1 MLCSTLQIRKGLEAF
16 AIAKAELLE
25 TWSND
30 LGQTQESLGNVQDPR
45 ISSALHHFSK
55 WLEGLFSK
63 SDSIQNPTQTLGND
77 RNWEGWLAQLKGRSA
92 MSSISKSPRNW
103 FPILAN
109 GFSVS

>member
-1 MLCSTLQIRKGLEAF
+1 MQIRKGLEAL
-16 AIAKAELLE
+16 ANAKAELLE

-30 LGQTQESLGNVQDPR
+30 LGLTQESLGNIQDPR
-45 ISSALHHFSK
+45 ISSVLKDIEHFFSK
-55 WLEGLFSK
+55 WLEGLLSK
-63 SDSIQNPTQTLGND
+63 ADSIPNPTQTLGND

-92 MSSISKSPRNW
+92 MSSTSKSPRNW